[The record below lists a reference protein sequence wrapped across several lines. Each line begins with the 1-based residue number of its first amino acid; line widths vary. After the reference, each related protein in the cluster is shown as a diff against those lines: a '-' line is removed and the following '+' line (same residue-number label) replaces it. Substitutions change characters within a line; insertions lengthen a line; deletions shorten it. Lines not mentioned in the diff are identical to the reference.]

1 MASTR
6 ARALVLVAALAFPA
20 AADAQRYPSR
30 DHGDP
35 NATRRDRGDARPDSK
50 PLPND
55 AFSAMERE
63 LPSLKTDLALQESQ
77 LNAWAVFERDVRDV
91 AEMDRTRRKHI
102 MALRESGEKPPT
114 AVTVIASL
122 AEDDRL
128 RAEATAD
135 LKRHFETLY
144 ALLDEGQRRTV
155 DKRVV
160 LSQTDP
166 LGR

>member
-1 MASTR
+1 MTSP
-6 ARALVLVAALAFPA
+6 RALILVAALAFPV
-20 AADAQRYPSR
+20 AADAQRYPTR
-30 DHGDP
+30 DRSDP
-35 NATRRDRGDARPDSK
+35 NAQRRDHNDAKPDAK
-50 PLPND
+50 PVPND
-55 AFSAMERE
+55 PFSAMERE
-63 LPSLKTDLALQESQ
+63 LPSLKADLALREAQM
-77 LNAWAVFERDVRDV
+77 NAWAVFERDVRDI

-114 AVTVIASL
+114 AVTVIATL
-122 AEDDRL
+122 AEEDRL
-128 RAEATAD
+128 RSEATTD

>member
-1 MASTR
+1 MAFP
-6 ARALVLVAALAFPA
+6 RALIVIAALAFPA
-20 AADAQRYPSR
+20 TADAQRYPTR
-30 DHGDP
+30 DRSDP
-35 NATRRDRGDARPDSK
+35 NALRRDHGDARPDAK
-50 PLPND
+50 PVPTD
-55 AFSAMERE
+55 PFSAMERE
-63 LPSLKTDLALQESQ
+63 LPSLKSDLGLREPQ

-91 AEMDRTRRKHI
+91 AEMDRTRRKHL

-114 AVTVIASL
+114 AVTVIATL
-122 AEDDRL
+122 AEEDRL
-128 RAEATAD
+128 RSEATAD
-135 LKRHFETLY
+135 LKRHFDTLY

>member
-1 MASTR
+1 MTSV
-6 ARALVLVAALAFPA
+6 RALILIAALAFPA
-20 AADAQRYPSR
+20 AAEAQRYPK
-30 DHGDP
+30 GDRSDS
-35 NATRRDRGDARPDSK
+35 NITRRDRSDASPDAK
-50 PLPND
+50 AVPYD
-55 AFSAMERE
+55 AFTAMERE
-63 LPSLKTDLALQESQ
+63 LPSLKTDLALREPQ

-102 MALRESGEKPPT
+102 MALRESGERPPT
-114 AVTVIASL
+114 AVTVIATL

-128 RAEATAD
+128 RSEATAD
-135 LKRHFETLY
+135 LKRHFDTLY
-144 ALLDEGQRRTV
+144 GLLDEGQRRTV

>member
-1 MASTR
+1 MLTQR
-6 ARALVLVAALAFPA
+6 TFLLIAALAFPA
-20 AADAQRYPSR
+20 AADAQRYPTR
-30 DHGDP
+30 DHGDSS
-35 NATRRDRGDARPDSK
+35 TQRRDRSDAKPDSK
-50 PLPND
+50 AVPYD

-63 LPSLKTDLALQESQ
+63 LPSLKTDLALRESQ

-91 AEMDRTRRKHI
+91 AEMDRTRRKHL

-114 AVTVIASL
+114 AVTVIATL

-128 RAEATAD
+128 RSEATAD
-135 LKRHFETLY
+135 LKRHFDTLY